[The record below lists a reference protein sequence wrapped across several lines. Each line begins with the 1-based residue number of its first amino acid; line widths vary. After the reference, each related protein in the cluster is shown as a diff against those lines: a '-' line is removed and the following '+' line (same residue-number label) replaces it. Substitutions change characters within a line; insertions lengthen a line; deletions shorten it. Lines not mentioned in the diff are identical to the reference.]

1 MTLSFPWVLWFL
13 PLAFIPLIFKETS
26 LQYYSWNEMIPKDRL
41 SRIISII
48 LKFIA
53 TLILIT
59 IIVGLSG
66 PHSQQRE
73 IEKTGIG
80 AQIGLVLDRSA
91 SMDDPFAGN
100 DQTKVGEIKSAAAA
114 RLIIE
119 FVQSRANDMIG
130 MVTFSNSA
138 MYVLPL
144 TDNKNAIISAVRATA
159 GNALFQTNIGSGL
172 TTGAELFNKVPDSGS
187 RAVILLSDGGGR
199 IDAATQEKIKD
210 WFGRLKISLYWIV
223 LRQPGGMSIFNTS
236 FKPRDDDPLPP
247 QIELNEFFKS
257 LNSPFQAYEA
267 EDPKT
272 LQKAIEDINQK
283 ERKPIKDSMAAI
295 QFVISPTGFTRPYP
309 TVVNVCVEKKNNS
322 LILPQNFTFSTPSNP
337 DGPASQYK
345 AVKKQLIK
353 K

>member
-1 MTLSFPWVLWFL
+1 MTFSFPWVLWFM

-283 ERKPIKDSMAAI
+283 ERKPIKYFEKIPGQDYSTHCFITAALLMI
-295 QFVISPTGFTRPYP
+295 AL
-309 TVVNVCVEKKNNS
+309 
-322 LILPQNFTFSTPSNP
+322 LIL
-337 DGPASQYK
+337 K
-345 AVKKQLIK
+345 LIEVRSWL
-353 K
+353 

>member
-41 SRIISII
+41 SSIIAII

-59 IIVGLSG
+59 IIIGLSG

-100 DQTKVGEIKSAAAA
+100 DQSKVGEMKSAAAA
-114 RLIIE
+114 RLITD
-119 FVQSRANDMIG
+119 FVNSRKNDMMG
-130 MVTFSNSA
+130 MVSFSNSA

-144 TDNKNAIISAVRATA
+144 TDNKNAIIAAVRATA

-187 RAVILLSDGGGR
+187 RAVILLSDGAGR

-223 LRQPGGMSIFNTS
+223 LRQPGGISIFNTS
-236 FKPRDDDPLPP
+236 FKARDDEALPP

-283 ERKPIKDSMAAI
+283 EKKPIKYFEKIPGQDYSTHCFVTAALLMI
-295 QFVISPTGFTRPYP
+295 ALLTL
-309 TVVNVCVEKKNNS
+309 K
-322 LILPQNFTFSTPSNP
+322 LIEVRSWL
-337 DGPASQYK
+337 
-345 AVKKQLIK
+345 
-353 K
+353 